1 MVKLIAGKK
10 GAGKTKLL
18 IDAIHSAEQASKG
31 NVVAIQ
37 LGSSL
42 NIDIYHKVRLINIE
56 DYKIA
61 NYDEMAG
68 FVSGLLASNY
78 DCTDIFVDGILRIVG
93 RDLDKVGEMP
103 LPHYIRQCPS
113 SAGPPAYGWV
123 CRHPKHRS
131 QVPKRSLHRKAL
143 RPPPASV
150 YTARR
155 HVPHTH

>member
-18 IDAIHSAEQASKG
+18 IEAIHSAEQASKG

-93 RDLDKVGEMP
+93 RDLDKVGEMFDK
-103 LPHYIRQCPS
+103 IAAVS
-113 SAGPPAYGWV
+113 GENTTVTFTISADVEDLTENIKKYL
-123 CRHPKHRS
+123 K
-131 QVPKRSLHRKAL
+131 
-143 RPPPASV
+143 
-150 YTARR
+150 
-155 HVPHTH
+155 

>member
-18 IDAIHSAEQASKG
+18 IEAIHSAEQASKG

-56 DYKIA
+56 DYKVE

-93 RDLDKVGEMP
+93 RDLDKVGEMFDK
-103 LPHYIRQCPS
+103 IATVS
-113 SAGPPAYGWV
+113 GENTTVTFTISADVDDLTENIKKYL
-123 CRHPKHRS
+123 K
-131 QVPKRSLHRKAL
+131 
-143 RPPPASV
+143 
-150 YTARR
+150 
-155 HVPHTH
+155 